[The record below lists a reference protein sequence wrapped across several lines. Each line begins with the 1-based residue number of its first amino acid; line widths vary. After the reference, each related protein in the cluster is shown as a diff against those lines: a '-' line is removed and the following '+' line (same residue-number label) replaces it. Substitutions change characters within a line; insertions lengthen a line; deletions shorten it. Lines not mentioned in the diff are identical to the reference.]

1 MIAEGTV
8 ADGPNGQTA
17 VFTGGKWIVQGSP
30 AMSAAI
36 PKPDQDAL
44 AQMNQDLI
52 AKQALATR
60 AQQFMAGAG
69 DGAEC
74 GRHWADL
81 RAHQAPVAWDLGSPG
96 QLVRSMIDGVTGDNQ
111 AARLQSMDSIANQT
125 WPLMRPA
132 GQGRLLQTE
141 AAAFKKA
148 FPSTENWGQ
157 ANQAA
162 AARFQKEA
170 ADAAAQTTFVQA
182 FVNGGKGS
190 VADALKAYGT
200 QPKGAAPAGP
210 SPTAAATPTRRLSP
224 QEAASLPAGTS
235 FVGLDGVR
243 RVRH

>member
-60 AQQFMAGAG
+60 AQQFMAAQGTGPNA
-69 DGAEC
+69 
-74 GRHWADL
+74 
-81 RAHQAPVAWDLGSPG
+81 VATGPIYGHIKLPLLGDLGSPG